1 MVIPLSLAAHCVEVR
16 LTTLRSFGYAPSRHG
31 AQERQAQDIAV
42 TCSNYTFAAVL
53 AQTQPAPHP
62 SPRPEP
68 VDKRRAGL

>member
-16 LTTLRSFGYAPSRHG
+16 LTTLRSFGYA
-31 AQERQAQDIAV
+31 QDRQAQDIAV

-68 VDKRRAGL
+68 VGKRQAGL